1 MDSLITLLVLAVL
14 GVPAAAIIALV
25 VALNQRTRLR
35 ILEARVAALEAE
47 AAIAAGRPLTQAPAA
62 PLQPPGERFPQQRW
76 PGWHV
81 PSAPPPVR
89 EASPVPPQEPEPQA
103 QPIPGVANA
112 AATGPALPAPPPLPS
127 LKDRLA
133 GFEEKIGARWAVWVG
148 GLALALGGVF
158 LVRFAVEQDLIGP
171 AARIGLGLTLAAAL
185 LATGEWLRRKE
196 RDDTFAPTLSTQEA
210 STEPGPSAG
219 PPEQAGALALA
230 RSIASVPAMLTA
242 AGTMT
247 AFGTIFAA
255 YSLYGLIS
263 PPVAFIALA
272 ATGIATLL
280 AALLHGPALAALG
293 FVGAAVTPFLIS
305 SDEPNAWSV
314 ALLIAVVG
322 GSALGVARVRLWRWL
337 ALLAIAGMVAWGLT
351 LIVFEVPQALSAS
364 GGLALALLAFTAALL
379 APGLLFGPEDDGHVD
394 LVSTLGAVG
403 AMAVV
408 TAAAVIGASGVVPVS
423 LFAIAAL
430 ATLALAFAAPAS
442 TYAAVAVALA
452 VPAVLATWAFP
463 PDAGSTLVPGGPMA
477 GVVPEPAR
485 LSIGHFTA
493 FAAAMGAAMLG
504 LGLIG
509 ARRARRALLALGWAA
524 AGGGGPILVLVAAY
538 ARLTELDRSLAFA
551 ALGLALAAVFTLAAE
566 WLTRERRTPAAAGFA
581 AAGVVSLGLA
591 LAFALEKGWLTV
603 GLALAALGVAWVA
616 TARPLPGLRQLSA
629 GLGLVVLAR
638 VMWEP
643 TIAGTDLGT
652 MPILN
657 WLLWGYGVPA
667 LAFAGAA
674 WLLGRDG
681 TDDWARKALES
692 LALVF
697 AVLLAAFEV
706 RHLAHGGDVYAY
718 GARLFEIGLLAS
730 IYGAYA
736 VGLSRLAAVTGR
748 GIHRL
753 FADLAATIAGIC
765 ALNGLIEGNPFSTGE
780 SVGGLVFNDLLVA
793 YALPAALALLYAAAL
808 PAARGRLKLVAQGFA
823 LVLALAYVTL
833 MVSRAFQGP
842 VLSEADISASEW
854 YAWSA
859 AWLTAGIV
867 LLGIGLWRGSR
878 ALRLASGAVMV
889 ASVLKVFLSDMADL
903 EGVLRAAS
911 FIGLGIV
918 LVAMGWLYQRL
929 LARGAPRPVPDAES
943 GAPQ

>member
-1 MDSLITLLVLAVL
+1 MDSLIALLVLAVL
-14 GVPAAAIIALV
+14 GIPAAAIIALV
-25 VALNQRTRLR
+25 VALNQRTRLQ

-47 AAIAAGRPLTQAPAA
+47 AAIAAGRPLPQAPAA
-62 PLQPPGERFPQQRW
+62 PLQPPGELSPQERW

-81 PSAPPPVR
+81 PGAPPPAP
-89 EASPVPPQEPEPQA
+89 EASPVPPPDFEPEA
-103 QPIPGVANA
+103 QPIPSAAGA
-112 AATGPALPAPPPLPS
+112 AATGTALPAPPPLPS

-171 AARIGLGLTLAAAL
+171 AARIGLGLALAAAL
-185 LATGEWLRRKE
+185 LAAGEWLRRKE
-196 RDDTFAPTLSTQEA
+196 GEDLFAQGISVQEDA
-210 STEPGPSAG
+210 TEHGPSAG
-219 PPEQAGALALA
+219 QLGGLALA
-230 RSIASVPAMLTA
+230 RSIANVPAMLTA

-255 YSLYGLIS
+255 YALYGLIS

-305 SDEPNAWSV
+305 SGEPNAWSV

-379 APGLLFGPEDDGHVD
+379 APGLLFGPEDDGHID
-394 LVSTLGAVG
+394 LVSSLGAVG

-408 TAAAVIGASGVVPVS
+408 TTAAVIGASGVVPVS
-423 LFAIAAL
+423 VFAIAAL
-430 ATLALAFAAPAS
+430 GTLALAFVVPAA
-442 TYAAVAVALA
+442 TFAAVAVALA

-509 ARRARRALLALGWAA
+509 ARRAKRALLALGWAA

-603 GLALAALGVAWVA
+603 GLAFASLGIAWVA

-629 GLGLVVLAR
+629 GLGLVVLGR
-638 VMWEP
+638 VMWDP
-643 TIAGTDLGT
+643 TIAGADLGT

-681 TDDWARKALES
+681 TDDWARKVLES
-692 LALVF
+692 LALLF

-706 RHLAHGGDVYAY
+706 RHLAHGGDIYAY
-718 GARLFEIGLLAS
+718 GTRLFETGLLAS

-753 FADLAATIAGIC
+753 FADLAAAIAGIC
-765 ALNGLIEGNPFSTGE
+765 ALNGLIAGNPFSTGE
-780 SVGGLVFNDLLVA
+780 NVGGLIFNDLLVA

-808 PAARGRLKLVAQGFA
+808 PAARARLKLAAQGFA
-823 LVLALAYVTL
+823 LVLALAYLTL

-842 VLSEADISASEW
+842 VLSEADISSGEW

-859 AWLTAGIV
+859 AWLSAGIV

-929 LARGAPRPVPDAES
+929 LARSAPRSAPEAGDA
-943 GAPQ
+943 APQ